1 MGMSASKILIDLPAR
16 GEYRFTMAVAKQL
29 LGSSDVAVHS
39 TIQRLRK
46 KGDIAMPYRGF
57 YVIVPPEYR
66 ILGCLPAEQFIPSL
80 MEHLGETYYAGLLS
94 AAQFH
99 GAAHHR
105 PQVFQVITARNKA
118 PIECGKVRVD
128 FIARKN
134 VKEMPASTINTP
146 RGMLRFASPETTAF
160 DLVGYPQHAGGL
172 DNVATILAELAEKL
186 DPAELA
192 RIVELSPVTWAQR
205 LGFLL
210 DLVEMSEKTRAL
222 AEYIATKRVPA
233 TPLVPSQPVDDAKR
247 NQRWQLLVNAEVEA
261 EL

>member
-1 MGMSASKILIDLPAR
+1 MGVSASKILIDLPAR
-16 GEYRFTMAVAKQL
+16 GEYCFTMAVAKQV

-66 ILGCLPAEQFIPSL
+66 VLGCLPAEQFIPLL
-80 MEHLGETYYAGLLS
+80 MEHLGETYYVGLLS
-94 AAQFH
+94 AAQYH

-118 PIECGKVRVD
+118 PLECGKVRVD

-134 VKEMPASTINTP
+134 VQEMPTSTINTP
-146 RGMLRFASPETTAF
+146 RGVLRLASPETTAF

-186 DPAELA
+186 DSAGLA
-192 RIVELSPVTWAQR
+192 RIAELSPVTWAQR
-205 LGFLL
+205 LGYLL
-210 DLVEMSEKTRAL
+210 DFVEMPEKTEAL
-222 AEYIATKRVPA
+222 AGYIATKRVVA
-233 TPLVPSQPVDDAKR
+233 TPLVPSQPIDGAAK

>member
-1 MGMSASKILIDLPAR
+1 MSASKILIDLPAR
-16 GEYRFTMAVAKQL
+16 GEYCFTMAVAKQL

-39 TIQRLRK
+39 MIQRLRK
-46 KGDIAMPYRGF
+46 KGNIAMPYRGF

-66 ILGCLPAEQFIPSL
+66 SLGCLPAEHFIPVL

-94 AAQFH
+94 AAQYH

-105 PQVFQVITARNKA
+105 PQVFQVVTARNKA
-118 PIECGKVRVD
+118 PLECGKVRVD

-134 VKEMPASTINTP
+134 AKEMPASTINTP
-146 RGMLRFASPETTAF
+146 RGMLRLATPETTAF
-160 DLVGYPQHAGGL
+160 DLVGYPRHAGGL

-186 DPAELA
+186 DPDELA
-192 RIVELSPVTWAQR
+192 RIAELSPVSWAQR
-205 LGFLL
+205 LGYLL
-210 DLVEMSEKTRAL
+210 DLVEMSEKTGAL
-222 AEYIATKRVPA
+222 ASYIATKRLVV
-233 TPLVPSQPVDDAKR
+233 TPLVPSQPVAGAEK